1 MGLRELTAELHSKAE
16 KMEFNQ
22 KMVRGELSKK
32 EYQHYLIQQASIF
45 QCIEEHKLADIGP
58 DMARLTKI
66 FDDIME
72 LSKDISDSLPTIEA
86 TTKYGTYLEGLKT
99 KDLYPHIY
107 LNYMAL
113 MFGGQIMKS
122 KIPGK
127 GRMYDF
133 DNVPELVARIRSVQ
147 KDEWADEV
155 NKGFQYIINILDE
168 LQTHS
173 K

>member
-1 MGLRELTAELHSKAE
+1 MGLREATSELHSKAE

-22 KMVRGELSKK
+22 RMLRGELSKK

-72 LSKDISDSLPTIEA
+72 LSKDISESLPTIEA
-86 TTKYGTYLEGLKT
+86 TTKYGIYLEGLKT

-113 MFGGQIMKS
+113 MFGGRIIKS
-122 KIPGK
+122 KVPGK

-133 DNVPELVARIRSVQ
+133 DNVPELVTRIRSVQ

-155 NKGFQYIINILDE
+155 NKGFNYIINILDE
-168 LQTHS
+168 LQTYS
-173 K
+173 

>member
-1 MGLRELTAELHSKAE
+1 MGLREATADLHSKAE

-22 KMVRGELSKK
+22 RMFRGELSKK
-32 EYQHYLIQQASIF
+32 EYLHYLIQQACIF
-45 QCIEEHKLADIGP
+45 QCIEEHKAADISP
-58 DMARLTKI
+58 DLARLTKV

-72 LSKDISDSLPTIEA
+72 LQKEIPLSFPQIKAANE
-86 TTKYGTYLEGLKT
+86 YGAYLESLKV

-113 MFGGQIMKS
+113 MFGGQMMKS
-122 KIPGK
+122 KVPGK

-133 DNVPELVARIRSVQ
+133 DNVPELVTMIRGIQ

-168 LQTHS
+168 LQTNAG
-173 K
+173 

>member
-1 MGLRELTAELHSKAE
+1 MGLREATAELHSKAE

-22 KMVRGELSKK
+22 RMFKGELSKK
-32 EYQHYLIQQASIF
+32 EYLHYLIQQASIF
-45 QCIEEHKLADIGP
+45 QCIEEHKSADISP
-58 DMARLTKI
+58 DLARLTRV
-66 FDDIME
+66 FQDIVE
-72 LSKDISDSLPTIEA
+72 LSRQVPDSFPTIKA
-86 TTKYGTYLEGLKT
+86 TAEYGIYLEGLKT

-113 MFGGQIMKS
+113 MFGGQIMKP
-122 KIPGK
+122 KVHGK
-127 GRMYDF
+127 GRIYDF
-133 DNVPELVARIRSVQ
+133 DNVPELVTMIRGIQ

-173 K
+173 

>member
-22 KMVRGELSKK
+22 RMLRGELSKK

-45 QCIEEHKLADIGP
+45 QCIEEHKSADIGP
-58 DMARLTKI
+58 DMARLTKV

-72 LSKDISDSLPTIEA
+72 LSKDVPDSLPTIEA
-86 TTKYGTYLEGLKT
+86 TTKYGAYLEGLKT

-122 KIPGK
+122 KLI
-127 GRMYDF
+127 D
-133 DNVPELVARIRSVQ
+133 
-147 KDEWADEV
+147 
-155 NKGFQYIINILDE
+155 
-168 LQTHS
+168 
-173 K
+173 

>member
-1 MGLRELTAELHSKAE
+1 MGLREATAELHSKAE

-22 KMVRGELSKK
+22 RMFRGELSKK
-32 EYQHYLIQQASIF
+32 EYLHYLIQQASIF
-45 QCIEEHKLADIGP
+45 QCIEEHKSADISP
-58 DMARLTKI
+58 DLARLTRV
-66 FDDIME
+66 FQDIVE
-72 LSKDISDSLPTIEA
+72 LSREVHDTFPTIKA
-86 TTKYGTYLEGLKT
+86 TMEYGIYLEGLKP

-113 MFGGQIMKS
+113 MYGGQMMKS
-122 KIPGK
+122 KVPGK

-133 DNVPELVARIRSVQ
+133 DNVPELVTMIRGIQ

-168 LQTHS
+168 LQTNAG
-173 K
+173 

>member
-22 KMVRGELSKK
+22 RMLRGELSKR

-58 DMARLTKI
+58 DMARLTNI

-72 LSKDISDSLPTIEA
+72 LSREVSDTFPTIEA
-86 TTKYGTYLEGLKT
+86 TTQYGIYLEGLKT

-107 LNYMAL
+107 LNYIAL
-113 MFGGQIMKS
+113 MLSLIH
-122 KIPGK
+122 I
-127 GRMYDF
+127 
-133 DNVPELVARIRSVQ
+133 
-147 KDEWADEV
+147 
-155 NKGFQYIINILDE
+155 
-168 LQTHS
+168 
-173 K
+173 

>member
-1 MGLRELTAELHSKAE
+1 MALRELTAELHSKAE

-22 KMVRGELSKK
+22 RMLRGELSKK

-45 QCIEEHKLADIGP
+45 QCIEEHKSADIGP
-58 DMARLTKI
+58 DMARLTKV

-72 LSKDISDSLPTIEA
+72 LSKDVPDSLPTIEA
-86 TTKYGTYLEGLKT
+86 TTKYGAYLEGLKT

-113 MFGGQIMKS
+113 MFGGQIMKP
-122 KIPGK
+122 KVHGK
-127 GRMYDF
+127 GRIYDF
-133 DNVPELVARIRSVQ
+133 DNVPELVTMIRGIQ

-173 K
+173 Q

>member
-1 MGLRELTAELHSKAE
+1 
-16 KMEFNQ
+16 
-22 KMVRGELSKK
+22 
-32 EYQHYLIQQASIF
+32 
-45 QCIEEHKLADIGP
+45 
-58 DMARLTKI
+58 
-66 FDDIME
+66 ME
-72 LSKDISDSLPTIEA
+72 LSKDVSDTFPTIEA
-86 TTKYGTYLEGLKT
+86 TTKYGIYLEGLKT

-122 KIPGK
+122 KVPGK

-133 DNVPELVARIRSVQ
+133 DNVPELVGRIRSVQ

>member
-22 KMVRGELSKK
+22 RMLRGELSKR

-58 DMARLTKI
+58 EMARLTKI

-72 LSKDISDSLPTIEA
+72 LSREVSDTFPTIEA
-86 TTKYGTYLEGLKT
+86 TTQYGIYLEGLKT

-122 KIPGK
+122 KVPGK

-133 DNVPELVARIRSVQ
+133 DNVPELVGRIRSVQ

-173 K
+173 

>member
-22 KMVRGELSKK
+22 RMVKGELSKK

-72 LSKDISDSLPTIEA
+72 LSKDISESLPTIEA
-86 TTKYGTYLEGLKT
+86 TTKYGLYLEGLKT
-99 KDLYPHIY
+99 KELYPHIY

-122 KIPGK
+122 KVPGK

-133 DNVPELVARIRSVQ
+133 DNVPELVGRIRSVQ

-173 K
+173 

>member
-1 MGLRELTAELHSKAE
+1 MGLRELTSELHSKAE

-22 KMVRGELSKK
+22 RMLRGELTKK
-32 EYQHYLIQQASIF
+32 EYLHYLIQQACIF
-45 QCIEEHKLADIGP
+45 QCIEEHKAADISP
-58 DMARLTKI
+58 DLARLTKV

-72 LSKDISDSLPTIEA
+72 LQKEIPLSFPQIKAANE
-86 TTKYGTYLEGLKT
+86 YGSYLESLKT
-99 KDLYPHIY
+99 KQLYPHIY

-122 KIPGK
+122 KVPGK

-133 DNVPELVARIRSVQ
+133 DNVPELVAMIRGIQ

-173 K
+173 